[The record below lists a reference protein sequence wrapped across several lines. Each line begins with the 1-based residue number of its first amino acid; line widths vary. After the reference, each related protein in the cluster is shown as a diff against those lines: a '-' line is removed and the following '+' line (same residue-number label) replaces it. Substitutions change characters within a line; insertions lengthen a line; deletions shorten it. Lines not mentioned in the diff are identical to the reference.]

1 MNSQDFIV
9 LHYDDEAMRFKTIS
23 EFKNSL
29 INGGEIVIEW
39 NDVEYGIFRERNRFF
54 IGHGTPEENVYYDSP
69 DELLEYQVGND
80 RLRDVITKV
89 IVIDRTL

>member
-1 MNSQDFIV
+1 
-9 LHYDDEAMRFKTIS
+9 L
-23 EFKNSL
+23 KNTHIPL
-29 INGGEIVIEW
+29 V
-39 NDVEYGIFRERNRFF
+39 RLF

-69 DELLEYQVGND
+69 DELLEYRVCND

>member
-1 MNSQDFIV
+1 
-9 LHYDDEAMRFKTIS
+9 MRFKTIS

-29 INGGEIVIEW
+29 VNGGEIVIEW
-39 NDVEYGIFRERNRFF
+39 NNVEYGVFRERNRFF
-54 IGHGTPEENVYYDSP
+54 IGHGNPEENVYYDSP
-69 DELLEYQVGND
+69 DELLEYLVGND